1 MDFIKSKELYIELE
15 EKVTQAE
22 ANGDPIEELVKEQIE
37 LLWQLY
43 EYFVKTSLEQNPKIE
58 NSMSYQEIKITQ
70 LLAIVELCKK
80 IGIDSDK
87 YETMIKEIRLQL
99 LGEEMYA
106 KFFGDK

>member
-1 MDFIKSKELYIELE
+1 MDFIKSKELYRELE

-37 LLWQLY
+37 LLWNLY

-70 LLAIVELCKK
+70 LLVIVELCKK
-80 IGIDSDK
+80 VGMASDK
-87 YETMIKEIRLQL
+87 YETMIKEIRLKL

-106 KFFGDK
+106 QFFGDK